1 MIHLYPLVVG
11 VGAGVGMAGTCTAC
25 ILIAAR
31 RLTRA
36 LHARH
41 DHHPSETSNY
51 TVSHPEA
58 SLATLDPGASTWG
71 PPAAAEPPV
80 DIWSTEEAI
89 GSRAEALDIHLRAR
103 RNGRGG
109 G

>member
-58 SLATLDPGASTWG
+58 SLATLDPGASTWE
-71 PPAAAEPPV
+71 PPATAAEPPM
-80 DIWSTEEAI
+80 DIRSTEGAI
-89 GSRAEALDIHLRAR
+89 GSRAEALDIFLRTR
-103 RNGRGG
+103 RNVKGG
-109 G
+109 